1 MTLPSSGNLD
11 FFNIQAEYKIGPS
24 TPIAI
29 SSYYN
34 GGSVV
39 PFLENDNVPTSG
51 QISMSNFYSGKG
63 FSTAGLIFTTA
74 SSGGKLPI
82 IGISETQG
90 TWTDRTIKSP
100 GSAAGNLIFE
110 SITTNAG
117 GNANDIQA
125 FIYESAPSQGSRPVL
140 SGHSF
145 VYRTSSF
152 SGPIGFQFN
161 WGSGQ
166 GESSTSTQSRS
177 GPENG
182 KTMRLHTFSAF
193 SGRSTSGTHSA
204 NTTYYMTIT

>member
-11 FFNIQAEYKIGPS
+11 FFNIQAEYKVGPS

-74 SSGGKLPI
+74 STGGKLPS
-82 IGISETQG
+82 IGIAETQG
-90 TWTDRTIKSP
+90 TWTDRTIKAP

-110 SITTNAG
+110 SIVTSAG
-117 GNANDIQA
+117 GNTDDIMA
-125 FIYESAPSQGSRPVL
+125 SIYESAPSQGSQTVL

-145 VYRTSSF
+145 VYRTGSF

-161 WGSGQ
+161 WGTTGQ
-166 GESSTSTQSRS
+166 GNSSTTQTRS

-182 KTMRLHTFSAF
+182 KTLRVHSFGVYTGHTS
-193 SGRSTSGTHSA
+193 SGTHSA